1 MFEVKNDVYFFGL
14 GIGGGGLL
22 FICFGGGG
30 SNGKEKGGGGM
41 PPKLITQFCVCIVTD
56 YHF

>member
-1 MFEVKNDVYFFGL
+1 MFEVKKDVYFFGL
-14 GIGGGGLL
+14 GIGGGGGLL

-30 SNGKEKGGGGM
+30 GNGKEKGGGGM
-41 PPKLITQFCVCIVTD
+41 PPITQFCVCIVTD